1 MNINYSINDVYAA
14 IMEYDDEDSVLLTKD
29 NFDGDLEELRAFVV
43 ACTDGVFDDGKHH
56 FTIKIL
62 GVVDE
67 CNEQGY

>member
-29 NFDGDLEELRAFVV
+29 NFDGNLEKLRNFVI
-43 ACTDGVFDDGKHH
+43 ACTNGVFDDGKRH
-56 FTIKIL
+56 FTVKIL